1 MLPFITDQILMHFY
15 TNDLFLG
22 TQIEKLNRL
31 FHGKMDCSGYGK
43 PMRYKLK
50 DGVIVTEKKLKEIYK
65 KIENINAHYENLEL
79 PAVVFYTNIEFASKK
94 CGKKGCGGKLED
106 LGGGAY
112 ACNLCPEKM
121 NKEADD
127 WKENKAKKD
136 RKKRSWD
143 DILVYGKKLVIKKGE
158 EKKFLKFTD
167 LVENEK
173 DPYIYENTSRE
184 VFPTKPNELDVKNLL
199 YVWISDFVVSGENS
213 DRNNGAKSKN
223 EWRNNIKR
231 DIGGVWLDENEIAEF
246 ENKFVDLDNIAE
258 VTMHE

>member
-1 MLPFITDQILMHFY
+1 MHFY

-65 KIENINAHYENLEL
+65 KIENINDDYENLEL

-94 CGKKGCGGKLED
+94 CGKEGCGGKLED
-106 LGGGAY
+106 KGGDSY
-112 ACNLCPEKM
+112 QCNLCGRPM
-121 NKEADD
+121 QKEAND
-127 WKENKAKKD
+127 WKKTQAKKD
-136 RKKRSWD
+136 EKKRSWD
-143 DILVYGKKLVIKKGE
+143 DTLVYGKKLVTREG
-158 EKKFLKFTD
+158 KKFLKFID

-173 DPYIYENTSRE
+173 DPYKYEDTSRE
-184 VFPTKPNELDVKNLL
+184 MFPTKPNELDVRNLL
-199 YVWISDFVVSGENS
+199 YVWVSDFVVSGENS